1 MHYVLRN
8 GSIKNIETE
17 LIRCSL
23 YEHMFRVTFPPGY
36 VMKLCQKKS
45 SSLYVLPSL
54 ILVGGWKKKVSSFSV
69 FLYNMVIDKVVTG
82 NEECL

>member
-1 MHYVLRN
+1 
-8 GSIKNIETE
+8 
-17 LIRCSL
+17 
-23 YEHMFRVTFPPGY
+23 
-36 VMKLCQKKS
+36 MKLCQKKS

>member
-1 MHYVLRN
+1 
-8 GSIKNIETE
+8 
-17 LIRCSL
+17 
-23 YEHMFRVTFPPGY
+23 
-36 VMKLCQKKS
+36 MKLCQKKS

-54 ILVGGWKKKVSSFSV
+54 ILVGGWEKKKNVSSFSV